1 MKNLEKLYK
10 AEKYDSIKE
19 YIEDAINKYSK
30 KDAFIVKSQENNEIK
45 YTHISFEEFG
55 KQIKNLAEGLIDL
68 GLEGKRIAIIGHN
81 SYNWVKSYI
90 ATICSVG
97 IVMPLDKG
105 LQPSEIE
112 LSLKRGKADAIIFE
126 DEYLETIKNIRQ
138 YNQTSVKNFI
148 SMTELEKNEGFVS
161 LKDLEEKGKKILE
174 KTENEKEFYLKASPM
189 SKKPEELATII
200 FTSGT
205 TSMSKAVMLSNKN
218 IASNMYDMMC
228 AEKILST
235 DVNLLFLPLHHT
247 FGSTQMLLFFS
258 NGATTVFCDGLR
270 HIQENLKEYKVTTF
284 VCVPLLLE
292 VMYKNIWKAIEK
304 QGKTKQ
310 IKFALKLSNA
320 LRKIK
325 IDIRRKIFKPILDQF
340 GGELRF
346 IISGAAAINKE
357 VAKGFNDFGIFTIQ
371 GYGLTETSP
380 VLCAENE
387 KHIRY
392 GSVGLPFPSVQ
403 IKIEN
408 KNEEGIGEITAKGPN
423 VMLGYYEMEEETANV
438 LKDSWFYTGDLGY
451 LDKDGYL
458 FITGRKKNVIVL
470 KNGKNIYP
478 EELEQLI
485 TKLPYVA
492 EVMVYGKEKDDDLV
506 VSAKIVYDKDYVKK
520 NYKDKTNDELKEIFW
535 QDIKEINKTMPT
547 YKYIK
552 NLVVTDEPMIK
563 TTTAKIKRFEEI
575 KKEQ

>member
-10 AEKYDSIKE
+10 AEKHDSIKE

-423 VMLGYYEMEEETANV
+423 VMLGYYEMEEETSNV
-438 LKDSWFYTGDLGY
+438 LKDGWFYTGDLGY

-478 EELEQLI
+478 EELEQVI

-492 EVMVYGKEKDDDLV
+492 EVMVYGKEKEDDLV

-520 NYKDKTNDELKEIFW
+520 NYKDKTNEELKEIFW

>member
-10 AEKYDSIKE
+10 AEKHDSIKE
-19 YIEDAINKYSK
+19 YIEDAINKNSK

-105 LQPSEIE
+105 LQPSELE

-310 IKFALKLSNA
+310 MKFALKLSNA

-423 VMLGYYEMEEETANV
+423 VMLGYYEMEEETSNV
-438 LKDSWFYTGDLGY
+438 LKDGWFYTGDLGY

-478 EELEQLI
+478 EELEQVI

-492 EVMVYGKEKDDDLV
+492 EVMVYGKEKEDDLV

-520 NYKDKTNDELKEIFW
+520 NYKDKTNEELKEIFW

-575 KKEQ
+575 KKV

>member
-10 AEKYDSIKE
+10 AEKHDSIKE

-112 LSLKRGKADAIIFE
+112 LSLKRSKADAIIFE

-520 NYKDKTNDELKEIFW
+520 NYKDKTNEELKEIFW

>member
-10 AEKYDSIKE
+10 AEKHDSIKE
-19 YIEDAINKYSK
+19 YIEDAINKNSK

-105 LQPSEIE
+105 LQPSELE

-126 DEYLETIKNIRQ
+126 DEYLETIKNIIQ

-310 IKFALKLSNA
+310 MKFALKLSNA

-423 VMLGYYEMEEETANV
+423 VMLGYYEMEEETSNV
-438 LKDSWFYTGDLGY
+438 LKDGWFYTGDLGY

-478 EELEQLI
+478 EELEQVI

-492 EVMVYGKEKDDDLV
+492 EVMVYGKEKEDDLV

-520 NYKDKTNDELKEIFW
+520 NYKDKTNEELKEIFW

-575 KKEQ
+575 KKV

>member
-105 LQPSEIE
+105 LQPSELE

-174 KTENEKEFYLKASPM
+174 KTESEKEFYLKASPM

-310 IKFALKLSNA
+310 IKLALKLSNA

-423 VMLGYYEMEEETANV
+423 VMLGYYEMEEETSNV
-438 LKDSWFYTGDLGY
+438 LKDGWFYTGDLGY

-478 EELEQLI
+478 EELEQVI

-492 EVMVYGKEKDDDLV
+492 EVMVYGKEKEDDLV

-520 NYKDKTNDELKEIFW
+520 NYKDKTNEELKEIFW

-575 KKEQ
+575 KKV

>member
-10 AEKYDSIKE
+10 AEKHDNIKE

-105 LQPSEIE
+105 LQPSELE

-423 VMLGYYEMEEETANV
+423 VMLGYYEMEEETSNV
-438 LKDSWFYTGDLGY
+438 LKDGWFYTGDLGY

-478 EELEQLI
+478 EELEQVI

-492 EVMVYGKEKDDDLV
+492 EVMVYGKEKEDDLV

-520 NYKDKTNDELKEIFW
+520 NYKDKTNEELKEIFW

-575 KKEQ
+575 KKV

>member
-1 MKNLEKLYK
+1 MKKLEKLYK
-10 AEKYDSIKE
+10 AEKHDSIKE

-105 LQPSEIE
+105 LQPSELE
-112 LSLKRGKADAIIFE
+112 LSLKRSKADAIIFE

-174 KTENEKEFYLKASPM
+174 KTESEKEFYLKASPM

-423 VMLGYYEMEEETANV
+423 VMLGYYEMEEETSNV
-438 LKDSWFYTGDLGY
+438 LKDGWFYTGDLGY

-478 EELEQLI
+478 EELEQVI

-492 EVMVYGKEKDDDLV
+492 EVMVYGKEKEDDLV

-520 NYKDKTNDELKEIFW
+520 NYKDKTNEELKEIFW

-575 KKEQ
+575 KKV

>member
-10 AEKYDSIKE
+10 AEKHDSIKE

-105 LQPSEIE
+105 LQPSELE

-174 KTENEKEFYLKASPM
+174 KTESEKEFYLKASPM

-423 VMLGYYEMEEETANV
+423 VMLGYYEMEEETSNV
-438 LKDSWFYTGDLGY
+438 LKDGWFYTGDLGY

-478 EELEQLI
+478 EELEQVI

-492 EVMVYGKEKDDDLV
+492 EVMVYGKEKEDDLV

-520 NYKDKTNDELKEIFW
+520 NYKDKTNEELKEIFW

-563 TTTAKIKRFEEI
+563 TTTAKIKRFKEI
-575 KKEQ
+575 KKV

>member
-105 LQPSEIE
+105 LQPSELE

-174 KTENEKEFYLKASPM
+174 KTESEKEFYLKASPM

-310 IKFALKLSNA
+310 IKCALKLSNA

-423 VMLGYYEMEEETANV
+423 VMLGYYEMEEETSNV
-438 LKDSWFYTGDLGY
+438 LKDGWFYTGDLGY

-478 EELEQLI
+478 EELEQVI

-492 EVMVYGKEKDDDLV
+492 EVMVYGKEKEDDLV

-520 NYKDKTNDELKEIFW
+520 NYKDKTNEELKEIFW

-575 KKEQ
+575 KKV

>member
-10 AEKYDSIKE
+10 AEKHDSIKE
-19 YIEDAINKYSK
+19 YIEDAINKNSK

-105 LQPSEIE
+105 LQPSELE

-392 GSVGLPFPSVQ
+392 GSGGLPFPSVQ

-423 VMLGYYEMEEETANV
+423 VMLGYYEMEEETSNV
-438 LKDSWFYTGDLGY
+438 LKDGWFYTGDLGY

-478 EELEQLI
+478 EELEQVI

-492 EVMVYGKEKDDDLV
+492 EVMVYGKEKEDDLV

-520 NYKDKTNDELKEIFW
+520 NYKDKTNEELKEIFW

-575 KKEQ
+575 KKV

>member
-10 AEKYDSIKE
+10 AEKHDSIKE
-19 YIEDAINKYSK
+19 YIEDAINKNSK

-81 SYNWVKSYI
+81 SYHWVKSYI

-105 LQPSEIE
+105 LQPSELE

-310 IKFALKLSNA
+310 MKFALKLSNA

-423 VMLGYYEMEEETANV
+423 VMLGYYEMEEETSNV
-438 LKDSWFYTGDLGY
+438 LKDGWFYTGDLGY

-478 EELEQLI
+478 EELEQVI

-492 EVMVYGKEKDDDLV
+492 EVMVYGKEKEDDLV

-520 NYKDKTNDELKEIFW
+520 NYKDKTNEELKEIFW

-575 KKEQ
+575 KKV

>member
-105 LQPSEIE
+105 LQPSELE

-174 KTENEKEFYLKASPM
+174 KTESKKEFYLKASPM

-423 VMLGYYEMEEETANV
+423 VMLGYYEMEEETSNV
-438 LKDSWFYTGDLGY
+438 LKDGWFYTGDLGY

-478 EELEQLI
+478 EELEQVI

-492 EVMVYGKEKDDDLV
+492 EVMVYGKEKEDDLV

-520 NYKDKTNDELKEIFW
+520 NYKDKTNEELKEIFW

-575 KKEQ
+575 KKV

>member
-10 AEKYDSIKE
+10 AEKHDSIKE

-105 LQPSEIE
+105 LQPSELE

-174 KTENEKEFYLKASPM
+174 KTESEKEFYLKASPM

-423 VMLGYYEMEEETANV
+423 VMLGYYEMEEETSNV
-438 LKDSWFYTGDLGY
+438 LKDGWFYTGDLGY

-478 EELEQLI
+478 EELEQVI

-492 EVMVYGKEKDDDLV
+492 EVMVYGKEKEDDLV

-520 NYKDKTNDELKEIFW
+520 NYKDKTNEELKEIFW

-575 KKEQ
+575 KKA

>member
-10 AEKYDSIKE
+10 AEKHDSIKE

-105 LQPSEIE
+105 LQPSELE

-205 TSMSKAVMLSNKN
+205 TSMSKVVMLSNKN

-423 VMLGYYEMEEETANV
+423 VMLGYYEMEEETSNV
-438 LKDSWFYTGDLGY
+438 LKDGWFYTGDLGY

-478 EELEQLI
+478 EELEQVI

-492 EVMVYGKEKDDDLV
+492 EVMVYGKEKEDDLV

-520 NYKDKTNDELKEIFW
+520 NYKDKTNEELKEIFW

-575 KKEQ
+575 KKV

>member
-105 LQPSEIE
+105 LQPSELE

-174 KTENEKEFYLKASPM
+174 KTESEKEFYLKASPM

-423 VMLGYYEMEEETANV
+423 VMLGYYEMEEETSNV
-438 LKDSWFYTGDLGY
+438 LKDGWFYTGDLGY

-478 EELEQLI
+478 EELEQVI

-492 EVMVYGKEKDDDLV
+492 EVMVYGKEKEGDLV

-520 NYKDKTNDELKEIFW
+520 NYKDKTNEELKEIFW

-575 KKEQ
+575 KKA

>member
-10 AEKYDSIKE
+10 AEKHDSIKE

-506 VSAKIVYDKDYVKK
+506 VSAKIVYDKEYVKK
-520 NYKDKTNDELKEIFW
+520 NYKDKTNEELKEIFW

-547 YKYIK
+547 YKYVK

>member
-105 LQPSEIE
+105 LQPSELE

-161 LKDLEEKGKKILE
+161 LKDLEEKGNKILE
-174 KTENEKEFYLKASPM
+174 KTESEKEFYLKASPM

-423 VMLGYYEMEEETANV
+423 VMLGYYEMEEETSNV
-438 LKDSWFYTGDLGY
+438 LKDGWFYTGDLGY

-478 EELEQLI
+478 EELEQVI

-492 EVMVYGKEKDDDLV
+492 EVMVYGKEKEDDLV

-520 NYKDKTNDELKEIFW
+520 NYKDKTNEELKEIFW

-575 KKEQ
+575 KKV

>member
-10 AEKYDSIKE
+10 AEKHDSIKE

-105 LQPSEIE
+105 LQPSELE

-310 IKFALKLSNA
+310 MKFALKLSNA

-423 VMLGYYEMEEETANV
+423 VMLGYYEMEEETSNV
-438 LKDSWFYTGDLGY
+438 LKDGWFYTGDLGY

-478 EELEQLI
+478 EELEQVI

-492 EVMVYGKEKDDDLV
+492 EVMVYGKEKEDDLV

-520 NYKDKTNDELKEIFW
+520 NYKDKTNEELKEIFW

-575 KKEQ
+575 KKV

>member
-10 AEKYDSIKE
+10 AEKHDSIKE
-19 YIEDAINKYSK
+19 YIEDAINKNSK

-81 SYNWVKSYI
+81 SYHWVKSYI

-105 LQPSEIE
+105 LQPSELE

-126 DEYLETIKNIRQ
+126 DEYLEIIKNIRQ

-423 VMLGYYEMEEETANV
+423 VMLGYYEMEEETSNV
-438 LKDSWFYTGDLGY
+438 LKDGWFYTGDLGY

-478 EELEQLI
+478 EELEQVI

-492 EVMVYGKEKDDDLV
+492 EVMVYGKEKEDDLV

-520 NYKDKTNDELKEIFW
+520 NYKDKTNEELKEIFW

-575 KKEQ
+575 KKV

>member
-10 AEKYDSIKE
+10 AEKHDSIKE

-105 LQPSEIE
+105 LQLSELE

-174 KTENEKEFYLKASPM
+174 KTESEKEFYLKASPM

-423 VMLGYYEMEEETANV
+423 VMLGYYEMEEETSNV
-438 LKDSWFYTGDLGY
+438 LKDGWFYTGDLGY

-478 EELEQLI
+478 EELEQVI

-492 EVMVYGKEKDDDLV
+492 EVMVYGKEKEDDLV

-520 NYKDKTNDELKEIFW
+520 NYKDKTNEELKEIFW

-575 KKEQ
+575 KKV

>member
-68 GLEGKRIAIIGHN
+68 GLVGKRIAIIGHN

-105 LQPSEIE
+105 LQPSELE

-174 KTENEKEFYLKASPM
+174 KTESEKEFYLKASPM

-423 VMLGYYEMEEETANV
+423 VMLGYYEMEEETSNV
-438 LKDSWFYTGDLGY
+438 LKDGWFYTGDLGY

-478 EELEQLI
+478 EELEQVI

-492 EVMVYGKEKDDDLV
+492 EVMVYGKEKEDDLV

-520 NYKDKTNDELKEIFW
+520 NYKDKTNEELKEIFW

-575 KKEQ
+575 KKV

>member
-105 LQPSEIE
+105 LQPSELE

-174 KTENEKEFYLKASPM
+174 KTESEKEFYLKASPM

-310 IKFALKLSNA
+310 IKLALKLSNA

-423 VMLGYYEMEEETANV
+423 VMLGYYEMEEETSNV
-438 LKDSWFYTGDLGY
+438 LKDGWFYTGDLGY

-478 EELEQLI
+478 EELEQVI

-492 EVMVYGKEKDDDLV
+492 EVMVYGKEKEDDLV

-520 NYKDKTNDELKEIFW
+520 NYKDKTNEELKEIFW

-563 TTTAKIKRFEEI
+563 TTTAKIKRF
-575 KKEQ
+575 

>member
-10 AEKYDSIKE
+10 AEKHDNIKE

-30 KDAFIVKSQENNEIK
+30 KDAFIVKSQDNGEIK

-138 YNQTSVKNFI
+138 YNQTSIKNFI

-423 VMLGYYEMEEETANV
+423 VMLGYYEMEEETSNV
-438 LKDSWFYTGDLGY
+438 LKDGWFYTGDLGY

-478 EELEQLI
+478 EELEQVI

-492 EVMVYGKEKDDDLV
+492 EVMVYGKEKEDDLV

-520 NYKDKTNDELKEIFW
+520 NYKDKTNEELKEIFW

-575 KKEQ
+575 KKV

>member
-10 AEKYDSIKE
+10 AEKHDSIKE

-45 YTHISFEEFG
+45 YTHISFEKFG

-438 LKDSWFYTGDLGY
+438 LKNSWFYTGDLGY

-506 VSAKIVYDKDYVKK
+506 VSAKIVYDKEYVKK
-520 NYKDKTNDELKEIFW
+520 NYKDKTNEELKEIFW

-547 YKYIK
+547 YKYVK

>member
-105 LQPSEIE
+105 LQPSELE

-174 KTENEKEFYLKASPM
+174 KTESEKEFYLKASPM

-423 VMLGYYEMEEETANV
+423 VMLGYYEMEEETSNV
-438 LKDSWFYTGDLGY
+438 LKDGWFYTGDLGY

-478 EELEQLI
+478 EELEQVI

-492 EVMVYGKEKDDDLV
+492 EVMVYGKEKEDDLV

-520 NYKDKTNDELKEIFW
+520 NYKDKTNEELKEIFW

-575 KKEQ
+575 KKV

>member
-105 LQPSEIE
+105 LQPSELE

-174 KTENEKEFYLKASPM
+174 KTESEKEFYLKASPM

-438 LKDSWFYTGDLGY
+438 LKDGWFYTGDLGY

-478 EELEQLI
+478 EELEQVI

-492 EVMVYGKEKDDDLV
+492 EVMVYGKEKEDDLV

-520 NYKDKTNDELKEIFW
+520 NYKDKTNEELKEIFW

-575 KKEQ
+575 KKV